1 MEEFITWI
9 VPEFYLSEWMA
20 ISEKSRA
27 GTQQDNRRWSRT
39 AIALAG
45 HHRPGAAVC
54 EIAKRSEGGIDDEG
68 PRESCG
74 CSGSSIQA
82 ASKPRR
88 ERLSPLRWT
97 RDDHGGKA
105 GAHSG
110 G

>member
-27 GTQQDNRRWSRT
+27 GTQRGQSPMEPHRDSTCRPPPSR
-39 AIALAG
+39 
-45 HHRPGAAVC
+45 HAVC

-74 CSGSSIQA
+74 APGSSIQA